1 MPHNGFTERFTTYLV
16 PKYHRFALV
25 SDANSGDFTGA
36 TCERDHFKQTSER
49 FIPYFRSIMFDE
61 TGRCT
66 VFTAGKQGKGRKLW
80 LAGRMTARGRISVD
94 AGAVSA
100 LAKGSSLLPAGATA
114 IEGRFARGDVIE
126 IAGPGG
132 EVIARGLSE
141 YDAADAAR
149 IIGLRSDGIADV
161 LGYAPRSA
169 LVHRDQMV
177 LL

>member
-1 MPHNGFTERFTTYLV
+1 MALN
-16 PKYHRFALV
+16 PKLEDYA
-25 SDANSGDFTGA
+25 
-36 TCERDHFKQTSER
+36 
-49 FIPYFRSIMFDE
+49 DE
-61 TGRCT
+61 
-66 VFTAGKQGKGRKLW
+66 VLKQGKGRKLW
-80 LAGRMTARGRISVD
+80 LAGRMTARGRITVD

-114 IEGRFARGDVIE
+114 IEGKFARGDVIE
-126 IAGPGG
+126 IVTASG

-141 YDAADAAR
+141 YDASDAAR
-149 IIGLRSDGIADV
+149 IIGLRSDGIAEI